1 MFIIYKNAI
10 TDPTATANAIDDT
23 TTWLPELAESV
34 VVPFAAPGVPMRS
47 VSFDPKVPSDP
58 ASVAE
63 PFAVASLPPTFKFAT
78 ITFSALSSCPSPDV
92 PSHSLLLQSLPHV
105 RPSSPPEHCAA
116 APLADVRKMKSICDW
131 RSEAAAADWDC
142 AAAVML
148 AMLETLEAVAVVGR
162 EVIRDRVCAR
172 ARARMAR

>member
-34 VVPFAAPGVPMRS
+34 VVPFAAPGVPMIS
-47 VSFDPKVPSDP
+47 VSDP

-148 AMLETLEAVAVVGR
+148 AMLETLEAVEIALRRLG
-162 EVIRDRVCAR
+162 EDLAEETLSD
-172 ARARMAR
+172 ASAHADLH